1 MYCSYHPRN
10 QARVQCISCARRLC
24 AACDHRIKGYPY
36 CQDCIVMGVENLSR
50 QSNAHYQANQ
60 SKGKARLAALCALL
74 PGMGAVYNRQN
85 VKAVVHFVTII
96 GLFQLSDLN
105 VFEALFGMAGVAFY
119 VYSIIDAYRTA
130 RLIAQGESPAADEAR
145 FKRALAGRAPLI
157 GGALIV
163 TGLLMVLQI
172 FLRPLG
178 IYLSVGRVLPV
189 LLIIFGGYLLTR
201 YFKRS
206 RVEDQPPDY
215 SNRPFSL
222 ISGSLTDDASH
233 AGQQAWRSGNQR

>member
-1 MYCSYHPRN
+1 
-10 QARVQCISCARRLC
+10 
-24 AACDHRIKGYPY
+24 
-36 CQDCIVMGVENLSR
+36 MGVENLSR
-50 QSNAHYQANQ
+50 QYNAQYQANQ
-60 SKGKARLAALCALL
+60 SKGRARLAALCALL

-105 VFEALFGMAGVAFY
+105 VFEALFGMAGVVFY

-130 RLIAQGESPAADEAR
+130 RLIAQGESAAADEAR
-145 FKRALAGRAPLI
+145 FKRELTRRAPLI
-157 GGALIV
+157 GGVLIV

-178 IYLSVGRVLPV
+178 FYLSMGRVLPV
-189 LLIIFGGYLLTR
+189 ALILLGGYLLTK

-206 RVEDQPPDY
+206 RVEDQTPDY

-222 ISGSLTDDASH
+222 VSGSLTDDASH
-233 AGQQAWRSGNQR
+233 ATRQSWRSGNQR

>member
-50 QSNAHYQANQ
+50 RSNAHYQANQ

-96 GLFQLSDLN
+96 GLFQLSDLH
-105 VFEALFGMAGVAFY
+105 VFEALFGMAGVVFY

-222 ISGSLTDDASH
+222 ISGSLADDAGH
-233 AGQQAWRSGNQR
+233 ASQQAWRSGNQR

>member
-10 QARVQCISCARRLC
+10 AARVQCISCARRLC

-50 QSNAHYQANQ
+50 QHNAHYQAKQ

-85 VKAVVHFVTII
+85 VKAIVHFVTII
-96 GLFQLSDLN
+96 GLFQISDLN
-105 VFEALFGMAGVAFY
+105 VFEALFGMAGVVFY

-145 FKRALAGRAPLI
+145 FKRELARRAPLI
-157 GGALIV
+157 GGVLIG
-163 TGLLMVLQI
+163 TGLLIVLQL

-178 IYLSVGRVLPV
+178 IYLSMGRVLPV
-189 LLIIFGGYLLTR
+189 VLILFGGYLLTR
-201 YFKRS
+201 YFKRA
-206 RVEDQPPDY
+206 RAEEQAPDY
-215 SNRPFSL
+215 SPRPFSL
-222 ISGSLTDDASH
+222 VSGSLTDDASH
-233 AGQQAWRSGNQR
+233 AGRQAWRSGNQR

>member
-1 MYCSYHPRN
+1 MNCSYHPRN
-10 QARVQCISCARRLC
+10 AARVQCISCARRLC

-50 QSNAHYQANQ
+50 QYHTQYQANQ

-85 VKAVVHFVTII
+85 VKGVVHFVTVI

-105 VFEALFGMAGVAFY
+105 IFEALFGMAGVAFY

-130 RLIAQGESPAADEAR
+130 RLIAQGESASADEAR
-145 FKRALAGRAPLI
+145 FKRELARRAPLI
-157 GGALIV
+157 GGVLIV
-163 TGLLMVLQI
+163 TGLLMVLQ
-172 FLRPLG
+172 FLRPFGLY
-178 IYLSVGRVLPV
+178 ISMGRLLPV
-189 LLIIFGGYLLTR
+189 ALIILGGYLLTR

-206 RVEDQPPDY
+206 RIEDQSPDY
-215 SNRPFSL
+215 SPRPFSL
-222 ISGSLTDDASH
+222 ISGSLSDDATQ
-233 AGQQAWRSGNQR
+233 AGRQSWRSGNQR

>member
-10 QARVQCISCARRLC
+10 AARVQCISCTRRLC

-50 QSNAHYQANQ
+50 QHQSQYQASH

-96 GLFQLSDLN
+96 GLFQLSDLH

-130 RLIAQGESPAADEAR
+130 RLIAQGETPAADEAR
-145 FKRALAGRAPLI
+145 FKRGLARRAPAI
-157 GGALIV
+157 GAGLIV
-163 TGLLMVLQI
+163 TGLLMVLQL
-172 FLRPLG
+172 LRPLG
-178 IYLSVGRVLPV
+178 LYISMGRLIPV
-189 LLIIFGGYLLTR
+189 VLIIFGGFLLTR

-206 RVEDQPPDY
+206 RMEDQAQDY
-215 SNRPFSL
+215 SHRPFSL
-222 ISGSLTDDASH
+222 ISGALSDDASH
-233 AGQQAWRSGNQR
+233 ASRQTWGSGNQR

>member
-50 QSNAHYQANQ
+50 QNNTQYQANQ

-105 VFEALFGMAGVAFY
+105 IFEALFGMAGVAFY

-157 GGALIV
+157 GGVFIV

-178 IYLSVGRVLPV
+178 IYLSMGRVLPV
-189 LLIIFGGYLLTR
+189 VLIIFGGYLLTR

-206 RVEDQPPDY
+206 RIEDQAPDY

-222 ISGSLTDDASH
+222 ISGSLTDEATR

>member
-10 QARVQCISCARRLC
+10 QARVQCISCARKLC

-50 QSNAHYQANQ
+50 QYNAQHQVNQ

-85 VKAVVHFVTII
+85 VKAVVHFVTVI

-105 VFEALFGMAGVAFY
+105 IFEALFGMAGVAFY

-145 FKRALAGRAPLI
+145 FKRALAARAPLI
-157 GGALIV
+157 GGVLIV

-178 IYLSVGRVLPV
+178 IYLSMGRVLPV
-189 LLIIFGGYLLTR
+189 VLIIFGGYLLTR

-206 RVEDQPPDY
+206 RVEDQAPDY
-215 SNRPFSL
+215 SNRPFTL
-222 ISGSLTDDASH
+222 VSGSLTDDASR

>member
-50 QSNAHYQANQ
+50 QHNAHYQANQ

-85 VKAVVHFVTII
+85 VKAVVHFVTVI

-105 VFEALFGMAGVAFY
+105 IFEALFGMAGVAFY

-145 FKRALAGRAPLI
+145 FKRALASRAPLI
-157 GGALIV
+157 GGVLIV

-178 IYLSVGRVLPV
+178 IYLSMGRVLPV
-189 LLIIFGGYLLTR
+189 VLIIFGGYLLTR
-201 YFKRS
+201 YFRRS
-206 RVEDQPPDY
+206 RVEDQAPDY

-233 AGQQAWRSGNQR
+233 ASQQAWRSGNQR